1 MALVLQL
8 QGYEV
13 RVAHDGLTALEMA
26 RQYKPSVVFL
36 DIGLPDIDGYEVAR
50 RIRRAPEN
58 GDCVL
63 IALTGYGQEEDHQR
77 SMQNGFDHHL
87 VKPIEMETLPHL
99 IESLRSH
106 PGAGNA
112 AL

>member
-8 QGYEV
+8 QGYQV
-13 RVAHDGLTALEMA
+13 RVARDGSTALEMA

-63 IALTGYGQEEDHQR
+63 IALTGYGQVEDHQR

-87 VKPIEMETLPHL
+87 VKPIEMETLPQL
-99 IESLRSH
+99 IESLCGRQS
-106 PGAGNA
+106 ADNA